1 MWALLLWA
9 LLALFYGISLGALEP
24 AASGIQRLVKGLA
37 WVFFLYGIIAFVG
50 VLQGNSNPLQPLSG
64 GLVAANT
71 NSTTAHS
78 SAFYRS
84 DSVTDIE
91 RRIAASQQPVML
103 DLYADWCISCKVM
116 EEEIFAEPDV
126 QQMMKNVLWLQLDVT
141 DNSAEQI
148 AFMQKH
154 AIFGPPTILFF
165 NQQQEMQSA
174 RIVGELDKAAFL
186 QKVQAA
192 GLTQP

>member
-1 MWALLLWA
+1 
-9 LLALFYGISLGALEP
+9 
-24 AASGIQRLVKGLA
+24 
-37 WVFFLYGIIAFVG
+37 
-50 VLQGNSNPLQPLSG
+50 
-64 GLVAANT
+64 
-71 NSTTAHS
+71 
-78 SAFYRS
+78 
-84 DSVTDIE
+84 
-91 RRIAASQQPVML
+91 
-103 DLYADWCISCKVM
+103 
-116 EEEIFAEPDV
+116 
-126 QQMMKNVLWLQLDVT
+126 MMKNVLWLQLDVT